1 MLTERKTTFDLLY
14 EGFRLTGTATIEPYL
29 PPDGVS
35 PAEPENAEIVEIYI
49 DGKPGADLLNP
60 RVEQWAIERILKA
73 HHVC

>member
-1 MLTERKTTFDLLY
+1 MNMIERKTSFDLTY

-35 PAEPENAEIVEIYI
+35 PAEPECAEITEIYI

-60 RVEQWAIERILKA
+60 RVEQWIVEKILKENA
-73 HHVC
+73 K